1 MTGSDE
7 KTQLVIVGYPSFSD
21 VIFFH
26 ARCSP
31 RESARK
37 QKDKEKDKKKAQ
49 EKKVSVWP
57 DVVFIS
63 LDNSQL
69 MGNSK
74 KCIKRHLRAKVEI
87 TFHPRLG
94 YVTFSDGR
102 IYIWPVYTGVYMICV
117 LASG

>member
-1 MTGSDE
+1 MLRGMTGSDE
-7 KTQLVIVGYPSFSD
+7 NISVGYHWLSK
-21 VIFFH
+21 FFRRYFLD

-63 LDNSQL
+63 LEQLSL

-74 KCIKRHLRAKVEI
+74 KCIKRYLRAKVEI

-94 YVTFSDGR
+94 YVTFSGGR
-102 IYIWPVYTGVYMICV
+102 I
-117 LASG
+117 